1 MKYAQRYYVT
11 FFNLFYSSTKVH
23 CEKVAN
29 YAKILRY
36 TVFVGEMKMIY
47 YVIAL
52 FVIAID
58 QISKWLIVK
67 NMELGTSIPII
78 DNVLYITSHRNRGGA
93 WGILENKMWFFY
105 IITVIFVAFIVFYM
119 KKYAKTDKLLG
130 ISLGLILGG
139 AIGNFIDRVF
149 RQEVVD
155 FIHVYIFSYNYPVF
169 NIADSALCIGVVLII
184 IQTVL
189 EGKKAKE

>member
-1 MKYAQRYYVT
+1 
-11 FFNLFYSSTKVH
+11 
-23 CEKVAN
+23 
-29 YAKILRY
+29 
-36 TVFVGEMKMIY
+36 MIY

-78 DNVLYITSHRNRGGA
+78 DNVLYITSHRNRGAA

-105 IITVIFVAFIVFYM
+105 IITVVFVVFIVIYM
-119 KKYAKTDKLLG
+119 QKYAKTDKLLG

-184 IQTVL
+184 IQTLL
-189 EGKKAKE
+189 ESKKTKE

>member
-1 MKYAQRYYVT
+1 
-11 FFNLFYSSTKVH
+11 
-23 CEKVAN
+23 
-29 YAKILRY
+29 
-36 TVFVGEMKMIY
+36 MIY

-78 DNVLYITSHRNRGGA
+78 DNVLYITSHRNRGAA

-105 IITVIFVAFIVFYM
+105 IITVIFVGFIVFYM

>member
-1 MKYAQRYYVT
+1 
-11 FFNLFYSSTKVH
+11 
-23 CEKVAN
+23 
-29 YAKILRY
+29 
-36 TVFVGEMKMIY
+36 MIY

-78 DNVLYITSHRNRGGA
+78 DNVLYITSHRNRGAA

-105 IITVIFVAFIVFYM
+105 IITVVFVVFIVFYM
-119 KKYAKTDKLLG
+119 KKYAKTGKLLG

-184 IQTVL
+184 IQTLL
-189 EGKKAKE
+189 EGKKTKE

>member
-1 MKYAQRYYVT
+1 
-11 FFNLFYSSTKVH
+11 
-23 CEKVAN
+23 
-29 YAKILRY
+29 
-36 TVFVGEMKMIY
+36 MIY

-78 DNVLYITSHRNRGGA
+78 DNVLYITSHRNRGAA

-105 IITVIFVAFIVFYM
+105 IITVVFVVFIVFYM

-130 ISLGLILGG
+130 ISLSLILGG

-184 IQTVL
+184 IQTLL
-189 EGKKAKE
+189 ESKKTKE